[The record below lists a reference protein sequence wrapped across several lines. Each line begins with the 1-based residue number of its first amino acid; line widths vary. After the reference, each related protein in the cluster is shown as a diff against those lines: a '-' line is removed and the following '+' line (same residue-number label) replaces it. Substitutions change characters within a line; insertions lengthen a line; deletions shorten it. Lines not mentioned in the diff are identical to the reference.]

1 MMVTMS
7 CPLEPGSK
15 YVGATLVFLPT
26 ERSDKRSHRSRNGV
40 GSLVLGSSVWA
51 DVARHTTTGKF
62 REGELGEVDSRAL
75 TSTVAAVFVDPLVV
89 QSEELQRIDKGRKT
103 SI

>member
-1 MMVTMS
+1 MLERLWS
-7 CPLEPGSK
+7 SFPLR
-15 YVGATLVFLPT
+15 GATSGPIDQEMVWAV
-26 ERSDKRSHRSRNGV
+26 SCW
-40 GSLVLGSSVWA
+40 GSSVWA